1 MAGFFGLL
9 NFEKEGPGIDKNAPK
24 KKAFVVF
31 FETFF
36 RNFWKFITINLVY
49 ILLSIPL
56 ITTGISSCGLTHVAR
71 NTARDKHSFG
81 LSDFFETIKKNWR
94 QALPAGILNMIIT
107 IVLVII
113 FNFYNESYSQ
123 TGNIMSLVGLG
134 LSLSMILIFLLMKF
148 YMWTLMITFNLTLKQ
163 IYKNSFKFV
172 FINLV
177 NNLLCGIS
185 LLAVYAVYVAMYL
198 IPNIL
203 VWTIAAAIAVCTLP
217 AFRFLLIQ
225 YFVFP
230 SIKKHMIDPYYK
242 EHPDADI
249 ELRRN
254 LGLEIEE
261 ATSSDYEEE
270 YTVEEEDDDIPKPLY
285 LYQDLP
291 EGVTPTFEKDE

>member
-113 FNFYNESYSQ
+113 FNFYHY
-123 TGNIMSLVGLG
+123 
-134 LSLSMILIFLLMKF
+134 
-148 YMWTLMITFNLTLKQ
+148 LT
-163 IYKNSFKFV
+163 
-172 FINLV
+172 
-177 NNLLCGIS
+177 NN
-185 LLAVYAVYVAMYL
+185 
-198 IPNIL
+198 
-203 VWTIAAAIAVCTLP
+203 
-217 AFRFLLIQ
+217 
-225 YFVFP
+225 
-230 SIKKHMIDPYYK
+230 
-242 EHPDADI
+242 
-249 ELRRN
+249 
-254 LGLEIEE
+254 
-261 ATSSDYEEE
+261 
-270 YTVEEEDDDIPKPLY
+270 
-285 LYQDLP
+285 
-291 EGVTPTFEKDE
+291 